1 MKNWIKTT
9 LGIGLAIGLWQ
20 VSADARFLDFKKQ
33 ENVPATHAPIPQIK
47 ITPPS
52 ISYNS

>member
-1 MKNWIKTT
+1 VKHWIKTT
-9 LGIGLAIGLWQ
+9 LGIGLAIDLWQ
-20 VSADARFLDFKKQ
+20 MSTDARFMDLNKQ
-33 ENVPATHAPIPQIK
+33 ENVPATPAPIPQIK